1 MKLTL
6 INNLEIAKKQETLTG
21 DITADD
27 CERLIGSVDSGALR
41 ALKIRYEIT
50 GSASAFHLP
59 SLHLSINASLP
70 LVCQRCLESMLQD
83 FSLSF
88 DYVIH
93 ETEPEDF
100 EGDEDVDW
108 LETSRE
114 MNIVELVEDELLI
127 AIPVAP
133 MHENACKP
141 LKLESGEKHNP
152 FAVLKGLVK

>member
-21 DITADD
+21 DITAED
-27 CERLIGSVDSGALR
+27 CERLIDSVNIEALS
-41 ALKIRYEIT
+41 ALKIRYKIS
-50 GSASAFHLP
+50 GSASTFHLP
-59 SLHLSINASLP
+59 SLHININASLP
-70 LVCQRCLESMLQD
+70 LVCQRCLEAVLQD

-88 DYVIH
+88 DYVIN

-100 EGDEDVDW
+100 EDGEDVDW
-108 LETSRE
+108 LEASRE
-114 MNIVELVEDELLI
+114 MNVVELIEDELLI

-133 MHENACKP
+133 MHESICKP

-152 FAVLKGLVK
+152 FAALKGLVK